1 MRIRIALTVA
11 VIILI
16 AIVVIT
22 GNSPIRVMVYQ
33 TISLSGWQVHIP
45 ASASQSPSLVYT
57 KIQSNW
63 TEVPVSLG
71 YAAQI
76 HLGERE
82 FGTIEN
88 GDLFLE
94 DVSSW
99 GASPTTM
106 EFPDGTYG
114 HGTVLVIVPEEEIA
128 GGAKPTISFLFTGT
142 RVFVSG
148 GSLQF
153 H

>member
-1 MRIRIALTVA
+1 MF
-11 VIILI
+11 
-16 AIVVIT
+16 
-22 GNSPIRVMVYQ
+22 Q
-33 TISLSGWQVHIP
+33 TFPLGGWQVHVP
-45 ASASQSPSLVYT
+45 VTATQSPSLVYT
-57 KIQSNW
+57 KTQSDW
-63 TEVPVSLG
+63 TEVPVPLG
-71 YAAQI
+71 YTARI

-88 GDLFLE
+88 GDLLLE

-106 EFPDGTYG
+106 EFPDGTFG
-114 HGTVLVIVPEEEIA
+114 RGTVLVVVPEEEMA
-128 GGAKPTISFLFTGT
+128 GGIKPTISFLFSGT
-142 RVFVSG
+142 HVFVSG